1 MLALHSAAH
10 RCHLEVTKHLI
21 SQGAEVNRGDNDGI
35 SALHFAAD
43 EGHLDVTKYLISQGA
58 EVNKGNNDGM
68 TPLHHAVQNGNLD
81 VVKVLLAGGALS
93 DTGDINGHTPL
104 QLSSFL
110 GYQSIAD
117 LFMDRLNSKLAQNNL
132 TDIHLAIQ
140 HGHTT
145 IIEKLV
151 SEGADLNVQSTD
163 GQTSLHEAIKL
174 CYKSVNIVQNTDTL
188 RKISDDFFKGE
199 LSPEKALVFYLLE
212 NGAKL
217 DVKDGTGKLPI
228 QYAKDEVI
236 KQMILSRET
245 TEAEKNDF
253 DNLPE
258 KAQSDAGTDSV
269 EPIDHALGRLTG
281 LDFPPKIEAAQ
292 GPSGVQTM
300 TQEPTLTIDQ
310 PLLDDKSS
318 KNQVGKK
325 VHWDFLT
332 DSPQELT
339 LQDNEVVISCGI
351 RFSPSGVKLSE
362 TIKVTLDHNAHFTN
376 PRRAEIVF
384 YTRNKDSTTFV
395 RIPASTDGCPRCDV
409 RSKDLDFYVDH
420 FSDWWIVALIK
431 RYFVGKRVE
440 CTPYIRPP
448 VTKGFTHLVLLCIY
462 DDLLDVIEKTNT
474 NMKEYRMLYP
484 PQQMFVEWRCGDINI
499 ALFDGSME
507 KGRTIGRKILGTR
520 EMNLVKSKQFS
531 FEVEP
536 LESGASQ
543 RFLEFTLDQ
552 TESTFNPTP
561 IHFDLKYDATT
572 ITRVPATPTVETIA
586 AAGVASLPIHASLQ
600 AAEVS
605 KQSGFDL
612 QSDAILDRLSKRM
625 PAEKYTSLCTHL
637 GIEYYEADK
646 ILVRVSNDYQ
656 RATRSCLAQWKTR
669 TGGDMAQLKTILQET
684 DVGDLAK
691 YIE

>member
-1 MLALHSAAH
+1 MAA
-10 RCHLEVTKHLI
+10 RNGHLEIT
-21 SQGAEVNRGDNDGI
+21 Q
-35 SALHFAAD
+35 
-43 EGHLDVTKYLISQGA
+43 YLISQGA
-58 EVNKGNNDGM
+58 EVNQRD
-68 TPLHHAVQNGNLD
+68 
-81 VVKVLLAGGALS
+81 
-93 DTGDINGHTPL
+93 
-104 QLSSFL
+104 
-110 GYQSIAD
+110 
-117 LFMDRLNSKLAQNNL
+117 
-132 TDIHLAIQ
+132 
-140 HGHTT
+140 
-145 IIEKLV
+145 
-151 SEGADLNVQSTD
+151 
-163 GQTSLHEAIKL
+163 
-174 CYKSVNIVQNTDTL
+174 
-188 RKISDDFFKGE
+188 
-199 LSPEKALVFYLLE
+199 
-212 NGAKL
+212 
-217 DVKDGTGKLPI
+217 KDG
-228 QYAKDEVI
+228 
-236 KQMILSRET
+236 T

-258 KAQSDAGTDSV
+258 KAQSDGTDTV
-269 EPIDHALGRLTG
+269 EPIDHALGGLTG
-281 LDFPPKIEAAQ
+281 LDFPRKVEAEQ
-292 GPSGVQTM
+292 GPTGVQTM
-300 TQEPTLTIDQ
+300 KQEPTSTIDQ

-325 VHWDFLT
+325 VHWEFLT

-351 RFSPSGVKLSE
+351 RFSPSGAKLSE
-362 TIKVTLDHNAHFTN
+362 TTKVTLDHNAHFTN

-462 DDLLDVIEKTNT
+462 DDLLDVIEKTNK

-507 KGRTIGRKILGTR
+507 KGRTIGKKILGTR

-561 IHFDLKYDATT
+561 IHFDLKYDAT
-572 ITRVPATPTVETIA
+572 ATTNVETTP
-586 AAGVASLPIHASLQ
+586 AAGAAFCTMDAGSQS
-600 AAEVS
+600 AEVS
-605 KQSGFDL
+605 TLSGEVTDEK
-612 QSDAILDRLSKRM
+612 ITRLSKLL
-625 PAEKYTSLCTHL
+625 PDGKYSELFRCL
-637 GIEYYEADK
+637 GFNYNYTQK
-646 ILVRVSNDYQ
+646 ILKKKIMDST
-656 RATRSCLAQWKTR
+656 AAFEEL
-669 TGGDMAQLKTILQET
+669 LQEWKNKGRST
-684 DVGDLAK
+684 KDLDAALRK
-691 YIE
+691 ADLGGLVPEYNK